1 MTEYIEREAFLAD
14 KKWLYCTDC
23 DKRKGKKRG
32 KMVTLYEIGEAPC
45 KSCGIHDMLEEVEV
59 YPAAD
64 VLPRDEAIKMGAELA
79 AMHGSDATSQQLEEA
94 YLKGVEEGMTRR
106 DVRPVVVCAACEHNN
121 HCLTQEF
128 VDDCGKIPLDRNTFF
143 CADGERKSNA

>member
-1 MTEYIEREAFLAD
+1 MAEYIEREAFLAD

-23 DKRKGKKRG
+23 DRRKGKKRG

-64 VLPRDEAIKMGAELA
+64 V
-79 AMHGSDATSQQLEEA
+79 
-94 YLKGVEEGMTRR
+94 
-106 DVRPVVVCAACEHNN
+106 RPVVLCQNCKWCHAGYCEKYDDLIPFGCANKPWE
-121 HCLTQEF
+121 
-128 VDDCGKIPLDRNTFF
+128 DWF
-143 CADGERKSNA
+143 CADGEKREES

>member
-1 MTEYIEREAFLAD
+1 MAEYIERDAFLAD

-45 KSCGIHDMLEEVEV
+45 KSCGIHDMLEEVED

-64 VLPRDEAIKMGAELA
+64 V
-79 AMHGSDATSQQLEEA
+79 
-94 YLKGVEEGMTRR
+94 
-106 DVRPVVVCAACEHNN
+106 RPVVRGKWIGYLECLKFTNAYSDDHIVCSACEECFSILDN
-121 HCLTQEF
+121 
-128 VDDCGKIPLDRNTFF
+128 DC
-143 CADGERKSNA
+143 ERFNYCPNCGAKMEES

>member
-1 MTEYIEREAFLAD
+1 MAEYIEREAFLAD

-64 VLPRDEAIKMGAELA
+64 VREVKRGVWCPQPSDFEDCTVFVCSNCGHMVLISSDREELPYCGNCGADMRE
-79 AMHGSDATSQQLEEA
+79 
-94 YLKGVEEGMTRR
+94 
-106 DVRPVVVCAACEHNN
+106 
-121 HCLTQEF
+121 
-128 VDDCGKIPLDRNTFF
+128 
-143 CADGERKSNA
+143 KS

>member
-1 MTEYIEREAFLAD
+1 MAKEYIEREAFLAD

-45 KSCGIHDMLEEVEV
+45 KSCGINDMLEEVEA

-64 VLPRDEAIKMGAELA
+64 V
-79 AMHGSDATSQQLEEA
+79 
-94 YLKGVEEGMTRR
+94 
-106 DVRPVVVCAACEHNN
+106 RPVVRGKWVQGDMPTYGGYKCSVCGANTVQYKAYFCPN
-121 HCLTQEF
+121 
-128 VDDCGKIPLDRNTFF
+128 CG
-143 CADGERKSNA
+143 ADMREES

>member
-1 MTEYIEREAFLAD
+1 MAEYIDRDAFLAD

-45 KSCGIHDMLEEVEV
+45 KSCGIHDILEEVED

-64 VLPRDEAIKMGAELA
+64 V
-79 AMHGSDATSQQLEEA
+79 
-94 YLKGVEEGMTRR
+94 
-106 DVRPVVVCAACEHNN
+106 RPVVRGKWIPDYDYAEYDYDGSTPLAEPRKFQDGWQCS
-121 HCLTQEF
+121 F
-128 VDDCGKIPLDRNTFF
+128 CGGYMPSETNF
-143 CADGERKSNA
+143 CPNCGAWMEES